1 MSRPR
6 SGLSGRSA
14 SRPGGHF
21 IPDATRS
28 VPFDI
33 TGTNDPAVLVAL
45 LIIDVQTEE
54 VCCIPRARL
63 EHVARRMLLQ
73 FVFVGDRRIPNGAI
87 SATGMCPWPI
97 SAPSESSQRALANGI
112 GLDPRDLIPADM
124 VLQEVAS
131 LAED

>member
-21 IPDATRS
+21 IPDATRN

-33 TGTNDPAVLVAL
+33 NGTNDPAVLVAL

-54 VCCIPRARL
+54 ICCIHRARL

-87 SATGMCPWPI
+87 SATGIRLWTI
-97 SAPSESSQRALANGI
+97 SAPNESPQRGLAIGI
-112 GLDPRDLIPADM
+112 GRNPRDLITAETVSQD
-124 VLQEVAS
+124 VAP
-131 LAED
+131 LVGD